1 MEDEYNQN
9 FLNNDENN
17 NNNNE
22 AKNEIINQDE
32 QNLNEENNKNEIIVK
47 ESNEGDNTNEQ
58 KENNEEEK
66 GKEGEQ
72 NKANDKNDKTKY
84 IPLYVSS
91 GKILEVESMRIP
103 IYFFKG
109 TIVPK
114 KIARSFKDIEIYRDY
129 LRKSWPCI
137 YIPNFPLREGAI
149 DENQMIIPEEKKLT
163 ILNHFFR
170 QIGEAPYLLEC
181 ELTQIFATKPGDF
194 SNDMAISVKKD
205 NYQTIGEKYLNTF
218 KDFVYNKKEL
228 DEKESFINNFKK
240 ILEDTFKQFV
250 VIGATVLK
258 EMFNLKREQNTIK
271 YISNMF
277 TDLEKAMPNKKKR
290 LDKMN
295 EIMDPVCSVSNI
307 MYYNYL
313 IYIYYFYS

>member
-1 MEDEYNQN
+1 MKMK
-9 FLNNDENN
+9 L
-17 NNNNE
+17 
-22 AKNEIINQDE
+22 
-32 QNLNEENNKNEIIVK
+32 
-47 ESNEGDNTNEQ
+47 
-58 KENNEEEK
+58 
-66 GKEGEQ
+66 
-72 NKANDKNDKTKY
+72 NDKNDKTKY

-295 EIMDPVCSVSNI
+295 EIMEPVCSVSNI
-307 MYYNYL
+307 MYYNY
-313 IYIYYFYS
+313 ITNIYYIYS

>member
-1 MEDEYNQN
+1 MH
-9 FLNNDENN
+9 
-17 NNNNE
+17 
-22 AKNEIINQDE
+22 
-32 QNLNEENNKNEIIVK
+32 
-47 ESNEGDNTNEQ
+47 
-58 KENNEEEK
+58 
-66 GKEGEQ
+66 
-72 NKANDKNDKTKY
+72 
-84 IPLYVSS
+84 
-91 GKILEVESMRIP
+91 
-103 IYFFKG
+103 IY
-109 TIVPK
+109 
-114 KIARSFKDIEIYRDY
+114 S
-129 LRKSWPCI
+129 L
-137 YIPNFPLREGAI
+137 
-149 DENQMIIPEEKKLT
+149 IPEEKKLT

-295 EIMDPVCSVSNI
+295 EIMEPVCSVSNI
-307 MYYNYL
+307 C
-313 IYIYYFYS
+313 IIII